1 MLTDVIISI
10 FLRENKWHWFSAASH
25 VTELFRI
32 FLLQYCIIFYFQI
45 FRCAYASQFKGASRQ
60 NHDINCMD
68 SVGFVFSTAGNLIE
82 KQKRES
88 FASCQNFIQF
98 LLKFFSRWYFT
109 SRPIPTSLT
118 LRSACR
124 STCSHRQER

>member
-1 MLTDVIISI
+1 MIRIE
-10 FLRENKWHWFSAASH
+10 F
-25 VTELFRI
+25 FRI

-82 KQKRES
+82 KQKKAS
-88 FASCQNFIQF
+88 FAACQQPTQMNLNFA
-98 LLKFFSRWYFT
+98 K
-109 SRPIPTSLT
+109 
-118 LRSACR
+118 
-124 STCSHRQER
+124 